1 MARTFRRLR
10 WSAPLAFF
18 ALGGCVERW
27 IQVRTDPPD
36 ATVWVDDQVVGK
48 TPLDIPY
55 TWYGKR
61 LLAVERKGYAQVREI
76 VALNPPWWQYF
87 PLDFISE
94 NLVPYPILDR
104 REFHYQLMPRKVVN
118 SDKLLQD
125 AQELRNRGAAVV
137 PEPSLK
143 P

>member
-1 MARTFRRLR
+1 
-10 WSAPLAFF
+10 
-18 ALGGCVERW
+18 
-27 IQVRTDPPD
+27 VRTDPPD

-87 PLDFISE
+87 PLDFITDVLFPFTLEDRSE
-94 NLVPYPILDR
+94 FSYTLKAADTENELEEVKR
-104 REFHYQLMPRKVVN
+104 R
-118 SDKLLQD
+118 
-125 AQELRNRGAAVV
+125 AAELREKAKGEG
-137 PEPSLK
+137 PK
-143 P
+143 